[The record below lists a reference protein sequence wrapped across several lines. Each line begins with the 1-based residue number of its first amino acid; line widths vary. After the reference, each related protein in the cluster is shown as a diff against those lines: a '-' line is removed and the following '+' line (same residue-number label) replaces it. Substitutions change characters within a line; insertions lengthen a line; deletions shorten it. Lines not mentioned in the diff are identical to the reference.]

1 MNQRIW
7 VPPAPREAAS
17 SSSGRSGRPRAYLAR
32 LDQGYQT
39 SFEAGLKYLGVS
51 EQIGR
56 GDRVAIKPNLTFP
69 HFRKGVMTN
78 PVAVEAMLMVLADR
92 GARITICESDSGGY
106 NAFSMDEVFRVTG
119 LTEIARKV
127 GAQIVNLS
135 GVESR
140 TIEVRSGLRRLHVPL
155 PKLILDETEWFVS
168 MPVPKVHSNT
178 ILSLSIKN
186 QWGVIQEP
194 ALRLK
199 LHPYFTDV
207 IHAVTRALPRPI
219 AVMDG
224 LYGLDR
230 SGPMRGDVV
239 ELGWTL
245 MASDLYACDL
255 IAAQLMGVPYG
266 RVPHLKTILAREGR
280 REAREV
286 ETNVSLAEFPGREF
300 RLERK
305 WTDLPGLLTF
315 HSRLLAYVGYE
326 SALAK
331 PLHWLLYRFREP
343 FY

>member
-7 VPPAPREAAS
+7 VPLAAGEAATA
-17 SSSGRSGRPRAYLAR
+17 SGGSAGRPRAYLSF
-32 LDQGYQT
+32 LEKGYRAC
-39 SFEAGLKYLGVS
+39 FEEGLEYLGVS
-51 EQIGR
+51 ERIGR

-78 PVAVEAMLMVLADR
+78 PAAVEALLMVLADR

-119 LTEIARKV
+119 LTDIARKV

-140 TIEVRSGLRRLHVPL
+140 AIEVRSGLRRLQVPL
-155 PKLILDETEWFVS
+155 PKVILDETEWFVS

-224 LYGLDR
+224 RYGLDR

-239 ELGWTL
+239 EMGWTL
-245 MASDLYACDL
+245 MASDLYTCDL
-255 IAAQLMGVPYG
+255 IASQLMGVPHR

-280 REAREV
+280 QEAGDV
-286 ETNVSLAEFPGREF
+286 ETNVSLAEFSGRAF
-300 RLERK
+300 CLERK
-305 WTDLPGLLTF
+305 WTDVPGLLTF

-326 SALAK
+326 SPLAK